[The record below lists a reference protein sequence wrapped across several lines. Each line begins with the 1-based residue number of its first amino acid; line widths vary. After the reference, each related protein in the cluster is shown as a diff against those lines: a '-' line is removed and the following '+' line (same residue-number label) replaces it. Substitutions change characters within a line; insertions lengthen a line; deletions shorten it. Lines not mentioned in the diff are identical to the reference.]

1 MNPFK
6 TKRLILVR
14 HGETA
19 WNAEGRIQGMLD
31 VPLNE
36 LGMQQARLVAAE
48 LARIVDVAEHVAS
61 DLVRT
66 QETASPIAEATGFEP
81 RFDARIR
88 ERNFGIWQG
97 MTYEQWRIKD
107 AEGMA
112 RYNAGDPDYGPE
124 GGETAQQFLERC
136 VNAITDLVMG
146 AREKTLLLVTHGGVV
161 SSMVRHSNGLSPQS
175 ARTWSV
181 PNASISEWR
190 VVWADGAPIFY
201 CDRVGDVA
209 HLAHALDEVDIAPS
223 HRADTGLSPSA
234 PGLGREPVDTCSRSE
249 HASAAASLTPTPSP
263 GEREPNIPTHAVA
276 HCE

>member
-1 MNPFK
+1 MK

-31 VPLNE
+31 VPLNA
-36 LGMQQARLVAAE
+36 LGLQQARLVGDE
-48 LARIVDVAEHVAS
+48 LARIVDVAEMVSS

-66 QETASPIAEATGFEP
+66 RETATPITCATGFEP

-88 ERNFGIWQG
+88 ERHFGVWQG
-97 MTYEQWRIKD
+97 LTYVEWRIKD

-124 GGETAQQFLERC
+124 GGETASQFLTRC
-136 VNAITDLVMG
+136 VSAVSDLVT
-146 AREKTLLLVTHGGVV
+146 ASKEKTLILVTHGGVV
-161 SSMVRHSNGLSPQS
+161 SSMVRHAQGLNPQS

-190 VVWADGAPIFY
+190 VEYVNDEPVFY
-201 CDRVGDVA
+201 VDRIGDVA
-209 HLAHALDEVDIAPS
+209 HLELAEAALDEVDK
-223 HRADTGLSPSA
+223 
-234 PGLGREPVDTCSRSE
+234 
-249 HASAAASLTPTPSP
+249 
-263 GEREPNIPTHAVA
+263 
-276 HCE
+276 